1 MPWYEIFNP
10 VFFITVITIIS
21 GSFALILK
29 YCLKSKCDSVKCC
42 YGLLEIH
49 RNVEIETDEEIKTEE
64 EQI

>member
-1 MPWYEIFNP
+1 MSWFKTFDS

-29 YCLKSKCDSVKCC
+29 YCLKSKCDNVKCC

>member
-1 MPWYEIFNP
+1 MSWFKTFDS

>member
-49 RNVEIETDEEIKTEE
+49 RNVEIETDEEIKMEE